1 MEPRRAE
8 SRVRRGHVDANPKPC
23 GARRTRLLFAVVAGF
38 GLSAP
43 GAVRAQ
49 YADAP
54 ATAAPAGE
62 NAPTGA
68 TVTPAEAA
76 ATSTVAPAP
85 TPAPS
90 PAASA
95 APVAAATPAA
105 APAPAAPT
113 TPPWTF
119 RLGEALF
126 HPELQIRPRGEVR
139 GHPYGVVGAPPPPTE
154 THFVTTRFRVGLGMD
169 WRMIR
174 MRIQVQDARE
184 YGSVSPGTDGSVGF
198 GVHQGYGELRD
209 GGSFLRIGRQE
220 VAYGDERLIGP
231 LDWQSAARS
240 FDAIRGHYE
249 HGIWAFDAMGAIV
262 TNQMIYPNTATT
274 PTSYVDSDGDY
285 LAAAQAAVRP
295 SDALHVELLYLYR
308 HDRASATSLGRNQRV
323 SATSLRLDG
332 SPFRGFRYMAEGV
345 FEWGEISNAEF
356 IAYAAA
362 ADVWYSLAQTN
373 PTTFNTG
380 FALGSG
386 DHKGRVGQF
395 NNFYPTNHKFY
406 GYMDLFGWRN
416 IVEGH
421 VNVTQR
427 LASSR
432 ASLFAQGYAFFLEYA
447 GGSWTNAVGATLA
460 NPTPG
465 QSRYVGS
472 ELDLGGSYKVNE
484 LFGLTGGFSFFVPG
498 AAADRMSHD
507 QVQTWGWLML
517 DFKIP

>member
-1 MEPRRAE
+1 MTGRRAT
-8 SRVRRGHVDANPKPC
+8 HVA
-23 GARRTRLLFAVVAGF
+23 FALGL
-38 GLSAP
+38 GLSA
-43 GAVRAQ
+43 ATAAEAQ
-49 YADAP
+49 YGEAAPPAPAPAAPEQP
-54 ATAAPAGE
+54 ATAQ
-62 NAPTGA
+62 
-68 TVTPAEAA
+68 A
-76 ATSTVAPAP
+76 ATSEPSL
-85 TPAPS
+85 APS
-90 PAASA
+90 TTA
-95 APVAAATPAA
+95 AA
-105 APAPAAPT
+105 APAAVPEAPPAPAAPAAPT

-139 GHPYGVVGAPPPPTE
+139 GHPYGVVGAPPPPNE

-169 WRMIR
+169 WRMVR

-184 YGSVSPGTDGSVGF
+184 FGTVPPGTDGSVGF

-209 GGSFLRIGRQE
+209 GGSFLRVGRQE

-249 HGIWAFDAMGAIV
+249 HGIWAFDGMGAIV
-262 TNQMIYPNTATT
+262 HNQMVYTNTTTT
-274 PTSYVDSDGDY
+274 PPSYVYSDGDY

-308 HDRASATSLGRNQRV
+308 RDRAVSATPPPTSQRI

-345 FEWGEISNAEF
+345 FEWGEISHDKF

-386 DHKGRVGQF
+386 NHNGKVGQF

-416 IVEGH
+416 IIEGH

-447 GGSWTNAVGATLA
+447 GGSWTNAVGATLS

-465 QSRYVGS
+465 SSRYVGS

-498 AAADRMSHD
+498 AAAERMNHD